1 MDELWAQRL
10 RKLEAIRALG
20 LEPYP
25 IRTDRTHTAA
35 EAVRIARQQQDADAG
50 EKVIVAGRLVA
61 FRDMGRAAFAD
72 IRDGTGTIQVLF
84 RSNALGVWFDH
95 LKLLDLGDFV
105 ECSGATIRT
114 RTGQP
119 SVAVTGWKP
128 LAKAMRAPPEKY
140 HGLSDV
146 EARQRRRYL
155 DLMANEE
162 TRTVFQVRSKAVSS
176 IRRFLDGRGF
186 LEVETPILQESAG
199 GAAARPFFTH
209 FNALDEDRA
218 LRISLEL
225 HLKRMLIGGFDRVY
239 ELGRIFR
246 NEGIDTRHNPE
257 FSMLETYQAY
267 ADYRDVAAMVESLI
281 ATVAEES
288 TGRTTFKWRDA
299 EIDLTPPWPRLSFTD
314 ALQQFGD
321 INLHRLDEPE
331 PLRAELERRGLN
343 PDPGA
348 GYGKLADLAMS
359 HYVEPKLV
367 QPTFLVDYPVELS
380 PLAKRK
386 ADDARF
392 VERFEVFFAGFE
404 LGNAY
409 SELNDP
415 IEQRER
421 FLEQLELREAGDDEV
436 ELVDD
441 DFLFALEHG
450 MPPTGGFGLG
460 VDRLIMILTEQ
471 SSIRDVILFPQHRS
485 ERG

>member
-1 MDELWAQRL
+1 
-10 RKLEAIRALG
+10 
-20 LEPYP
+20 
-25 IRTDRTHTAA
+25 
-35 EAVRIARQQQDADAG
+35 
-50 EKVIVAGRLVA
+50 
-61 FRDMGRAAFAD
+61 
-72 IRDGTGTIQVLF
+72 
-84 RSNALGVWFDH
+84 
-95 LKLLDLGDFV
+95 
-105 ECSGATIRT
+105 
-114 RTGQP
+114 
-119 SVAVTGWKP
+119 
-128 LAKAMRAPPEKY
+128 
-140 HGLSDV
+140 
-146 EARQRRRYL
+146 
-155 DLMANEE
+155 
-162 TRTVFQVRSKAVSS
+162 
-176 IRRFLDGRGF
+176 
-186 LEVETPILQESAG
+186 
-199 GAAARPFFTH
+199 
-209 FNALDEDRA
+209 
-218 LRISLEL
+218 
-225 HLKRMLIGGFDRVY
+225 
-239 ELGRIFR
+239 
-246 NEGIDTRHNPE
+246 
-257 FSMLETYQAY
+257 
-267 ADYRDVAAMVESLI
+267 MVESLI

-299 EIDLTPPWPRLSFTD
+299 EIDLTPPWPRLSFAD